1 MLFKESKI
9 YYDGETMNV
18 SKQEKCVNFYTNMI
32 YFLVM
37 VCLVVMRICGHYNL
51 FSFLGRQASFYVS
64 LFTQIGLILLLPL
77 ALLKI
82 FTKSRTGDVV
92 KFCCY
97 KKVSYKVIL
106 ASFALGMIVF
116 FLNVYVS
123 NFFNSI
129 ISLFGYKHV
138 SSGGGNATW
147 WGLILSI
154 IGTAILPA
162 YCEETLHRGM
172 LLNGNSMVGMMKS
185 IVISGVLFGLLHLNI
200 EQFFYATI
208 IGLFLGYICWGCCSI
223 WPCIIVHFMNNFLSV
238 LLSFAA
244 KKGWAI
250 GNFFDSLADYVMSNK
265 ILGIALFILLLALLV
280 FVAFELV
287 KFMLRETFKYN
298 FVGKQQELA
307 NMAIKETYLQSVEDL
322 KNDKMVDENISPIEL
337 SAKII
342 DEKEFMSF
350 VNDNL
355 EEIIKNSVSQ
365 MEKEDKFK
373 MDTKSKIFMWG
384 TIALGA
390 IVTFMTFI
398 WGIL

>member
-1 MLFKESKI
+1 M
-9 YYDGETMNV
+9 
-18 SKQEKCVNFYTNMI
+18 
-32 YFLVM
+32 
-37 VCLVVMRICGHYNL
+37 
-51 FSFLGRQASFYVS
+51 
-64 LFTQIGLILLLPL
+64 
-77 ALLKI
+77 
-82 FTKSRTGDVV
+82 
-92 KFCCY
+92 
-97 KKVSYKVIL
+97 
-106 ASFALGMIVF
+106 
-116 FLNVYVS
+116 
-123 NFFNSI
+123 
-129 ISLFGYKHV
+129 
-138 SSGGGNATW
+138 
-147 WGLILSI
+147 
-154 IGTAILPA
+154 
-162 YCEETLHRGM
+162 
-172 LLNGNSMVGMMKS
+172 
-185 IVISGVLFGLLHLNI
+185 
-200 EQFFYATI
+200 
-208 IGLFLGYICWGCCSI
+208 
-223 WPCIIVHFMNNFLSV
+223 
-238 LLSFAA
+238 SFAA